1 MTLEKARQ
9 LAGKEVVLV
18 MANILIVDNYLSVG
32 LLYREVLQQEKIKRV
47 SQDCEP
53 EIPSSQKEVQDAFK
67 TASVVHVG

>member
-1 MTLEKARQ
+1 
-9 LAGKEVVLV
+9 

-53 EIPSSQKEVQDAFK
+53 EIPSSKKEVQDAFK
-67 TASVVHVG
+67 TASVIQVG